1 MRCERACP
9 PTHHLPDPRTM
20 SNAEP
25 DFLTRLLNPPPTQNI
40 RPLPTTGRA
49 GRNLPAAVGVAAAL
63 ITVLLASLLI
73 NKALFVVVTVLAVC
87 AALWELAG
95 AFAVRRIRL
104 PLGPLWLGALGIAE
118 CAWAVGAEAAFG
130 AYLATVGACSL
141 WSFLEQA
148 EAETG
153 TMLERPDSGAPR
165 TYAHDDHRRSR
176 SVATF
181 AAIFAATYLPFLSGF
196 AVLLCGQYNGVGKVL
211 LLIGLAVANDTGGWL
226 AGITLGRHPMAP
238 SVSPK
243 KSWEGLGGSMV
254 AAIAGGVLGVYLLG
268 GAWWAG
274 ALLGAGIVVVSTLG
288 DLGESLIKRD
298 LGLKDM
304 GTLLPGHGGVL
315 DRLDS
320 ILVAAPV
327 VYLFSILLL
336 P

>member
-1 MRCERACP
+1 
-9 PTHHLPDPRTM
+9 M
-20 SNAEP
+20 SQTEP
-25 DFLTRLLNPPPTQNI
+25 DFLTRLLNPPPTQNA
-40 RPLPTTGRA
+40 RPLPATGRA
-49 GRNLPAAVGVAAAL
+49 GRNLPAALGVSAVL
-63 ITVLLASLLI
+63 ISVLLASLLL
-73 NKALFVVVTVLAVC
+73 NKALFVVVTVLAIC

-95 AFAVRRIRL
+95 AFAVHRIRL
-104 PLGPLWLGALGIAE
+104 PLGPLWLGTLGIAVT
-118 CAWAVGAEAAFG
+118 AWDVGAEAAFG
-130 AYLATVGACSL
+130 AYIATVGACSL
-141 WSFLEQA
+141 WTFLEQV

-153 TMLERPDSGAPR
+153 TMLERPDVGVPR

-181 AAIFAATYLPFLSGF
+181 AAVFAATYLPFLAGF
-196 AVLLCGQYNGVGKVL
+196 AVLLCRQHDGVGKVL
-211 LLIGLAVANDTGGWL
+211 LLMGLAVANDTGGWL

-243 KSWEGLGGSMV
+243 KSWEGLGGSMA
-254 AAIAGGVLGVYLLG
+254 AAIAGGILGVYLLG
-268 GAWWAG
+268 GDWWAG
-274 ALLGAGIVVVSTLG
+274 ALLGAGIVIVSTLG

-304 GTLLPGHGGVL
+304 GTLLPGHGGLL

-327 VYLFSILLL
+327 VYLFSLILL

>member
-1 MRCERACP
+1 
-9 PTHHLPDPRTM
+9 M

-25 DFLTRLLNPPPTQNI
+25 DFLTRLLYPAPTRNI
-40 RPLPTTGRA
+40 TPLPATGRA
-49 GRNLPAAVGVAAAL
+49 GRNLPAALGVAAVL
-63 ITVLLASLLI
+63 IGLLLASLLV
-73 NKALFVVVTVLAVC
+73 NKALFVVFTVLAVC
-87 AALWELAG
+87 AALWELAA
-95 AFAVRRIRL
+95 AFAVRRIHL
-104 PLGPLWLGALGIAE
+104 PLGPLWLGTVGVAA

-130 AYLATVGACSL
+130 AYIATVGACSL

-153 TMLERPDSGAPR
+153 TVLERPDSGVPR

-181 AAIFAATYLPFLSGF
+181 AAVFAATYLPFLGGF
-196 AVLLCGQYNGVGKVL
+196 GVLLCHQHDGVGKVL
-211 LLIGLAVANDTGGWL
+211 LLIGLAAANDTGGWL

-243 KSWEGLGGSMV
+243 KSWEGLGGSLV
-254 AAIAGGVLGVYLLG
+254 AAVAVGVLGVHLLG
-268 GAWWAG
+268 GSWAAG
-274 ALLGAGIVVVSTLG
+274 VLLGAGIVVVSTLG
-288 DLGESLIKRD
+288 DLGESLVKRD

-304 GTLLPGHGGVL
+304 GSLLPGHGGVL